1 MSGGRNL
8 PAYTLG
14 SSTVERERLRSQAD
28 DLRPHS
34 EELFGRIG
42 VKPGWN
48 ALDLGCGPCGNLG
61 LLAELTR
68 GTKPGTGWPGSS
80 GRRGAWRRRTSPWGG
95 G

>member
-1 MSGGRNL
+1 MSEGGNL

-42 VKPGWN
+42 VKPDG
-48 ALDLGCGPCGNLG
+48 
-61 LLAELTR
+61 TR
-68 GTKPGTGWPGSS
+68 STWAAGHAATSACS
-80 GRRGAWRRRTSPWGG
+80 RG
-95 G
+95 